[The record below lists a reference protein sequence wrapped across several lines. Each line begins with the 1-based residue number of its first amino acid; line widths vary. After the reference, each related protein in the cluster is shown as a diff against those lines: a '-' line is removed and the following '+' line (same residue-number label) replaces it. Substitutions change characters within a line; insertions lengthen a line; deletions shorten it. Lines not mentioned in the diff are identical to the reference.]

1 MLIYDFTAVA
11 PLSSR
16 MDFHIIKAHWFKILC
31 ILGQFNEVVK
41 NYSRLKM
48 FSAIKKKKII
58 WYNIGKQLK
67 KKKKERNQ
75 SKQLT
80 PDHRMM
86 LLKKRSSV
94 GEFSFFF
101 PTLPNACDLPCS
113 NATFFV
119 H

>member
-1 MLIYDFTAVA
+1 
-11 PLSSR
+11 
-16 MDFHIIKAHWFKILC
+16 
-31 ILGQFNEVVK
+31 
-41 NYSRLKM
+41 M
-48 FSAIKKKKII
+48 FSAIKKNKI

-67 KKKKERNQ
+67 KKKPKKKK

-94 GEFSFFF
+94 GEFFFFF
-101 PTLPNACDLPCS
+101 PTLPNACGMPCS

-119 H
+119 HLGTFRGN